1 MLSYRSAA
9 VRYAAGMRRPA
20 KITKKQLAQLG
31 LRDPSVERDERMRA
45 LIRSIPRGKVVT
57 YGQVAAAAG
66 YPLYHRHVVRLL
78 RKAGEGLPWFRVLG
92 AGGLIKLPLDAGYE
106 QRLRLESE
114 GVKFRGKR
122 VDLAAHQYQFK
133 TWKLG

>member
-1 MLSYRSAA
+1 
-9 VRYAAGMRRPA
+9 MRRPA
-20 KITKKQLAQLG
+20 RITKKQIAGLG
-31 LRDPSVERDERMRA
+31 LRDPSRERDERMRA

-78 RKAGEGLPWFRVLG
+78 RGAGERLPWHRVLG
-92 AGGLIKLPLDAGYE
+92 AGGQIKLPLDAGFE

-114 GVKFRGKR
+114 GVRFRGKH
-122 VDLAAHQYQFK
+122 VDMDSHQHRFR
-133 TWKLG
+133 TWEL